1 MSTYGARNAAFIAIG
16 TICGIAWAAG
26 FRAYMVEL
34 AGPASTFGWWGTF
47 GAIILPGAIT
57 GGLLGWAEALR
68 RTGGRR
74 GWRWLAL
81 APLAFAVAPMLM
93 PGAIAALLTQ
103 GLGGGAIAVA
113 LMAVGGGYAISRRGP
128 LWSRLVSGLVSAALL
143 AALALAGPGIAGPG
157 LALTEPRGAWVAV
170 LATSFVVVLAVASSI
185 PHRPIVTVA
194 DRALSDRTVRP
205 ESGGV
210 R

>member
-1 MSTYGARNAAFIAIG
+1 MRTYRAQSGGLAAVG
-16 TICGIAWAAG
+16 TICGIAGAAG

-47 GAIILPGAIT
+47 GSILLPGAIT

-81 APLAFAVAPMLM
+81 APLAFAIAPMLM
-93 PGAIAALLTQ
+93 PGAIAAFLTQ

-113 LMAVGGGYAISRRGP
+113 LMALGGGYAISRRGP

-170 LATSFVVVLAVASSI
+170 LATSFVVVLALASSI
-185 PHRPIVTVA
+185 PHRPIVTVTDQA
-194 DRALSDRTVRP
+194 PSGRTVRP
-205 ESGGV
+205 ESGAA